1 MTSEKSDGIPR
12 VTRHCRECLNSAPEF
27 VAEIGNTGDVNST
40 DVYDPLSHE
49 SHEDPYPA
57 YARLRDEFPLYFIEA
72 HGVWALSR
80 YQDVREALRDWETFS
95 SAQGV
100 EIGEYVQFFGEGSIQ
115 ELDPPSHDV
124 LRKVLAPRFQ
134 SRRIKE
140 YGPLIRATAE
150 HLIDGFAGR
159 SRIDLGQEFTQR
171 LPILTIFQLL
181 GIPQDDYDWA
191 TSAGLEMLRRPA
203 GEAGPSAA
211 AAALREELVGYF
223 VDQVNRRRVDG
234 PTDDLFSDMALG
246 IDAGAMKES
255 EIQGLTLLLIAAGM
269 ETTSSL
275 MGNIAHAVA
284 TEAVAA
290 EDLLDGTGAF
300 RAPAIEEFLRFD
312 APGQWLARVT
322 TRPVTMHGHDLPTGS
337 RVLVLFASANRDP
350 REYERADELVLD
362 REGARNLA
370 FGEGVHFCLGM
381 PLARMETRIGMA
393 ALLARYPSFRLEGEP
408 VRYPSHVI
416 RGFESIPVT
425 LS

>member
-1 MTSEKSDGIPR
+1 MSELR
-12 VTRHCRECLNSAPEF
+12 ACFAAR
-27 VAEIGNTGDVNST
+27 IGNTGDVNAI
-40 DVYDPLSHE
+40 DVYDPLSHQ

-57 YARLRDEFPLYFIEA
+57 YARLREEFPLSFIEA

-80 YQDVREALRDWETFS
+80 YQDVRDALRDWETFS

-115 ELDPPSHDV
+115 ELDPPHHDV

-134 SRRIKE
+134 NRRIKE
-140 YGPLIRATAE
+140 YGPLIRETAGR
-150 HLIDGFAGR
+150 LIDGFEGR
-159 SRIDLGQEFTQR
+159 PRIDLGQEFTQR
-171 LPILTIFQLL
+171 LPILTILQVL
-181 GIPQDDYDWA
+181 GVPHADHDWA
-191 TSAGLEMLRRPA
+191 ATAGLEMLRRPA
-203 GEAGPSAA
+203 GEAGPSAS
-211 AAALREELVGYF
+211 AAALREELVDYF
-223 VDQVNRRRVDG
+223 VDQVRRRRVEG
-234 PTDDLFSDMALG
+234 MTDDVFSDMATG
-246 IDAGAMKES
+246 IEAGLMKES

-284 TEAVAA
+284 TEDVAA
-290 EDLLDGTGAF
+290 NALLDDAGQF

-312 APGQWLARVT
+312 APAQWLARVT
-322 TRPVTMHGHDLPTGS
+322 TRPVTMHGQELPTGS

-350 REYERADELVLD
+350 REYARADELVLD
-362 REGARNLA
+362 RDSARNLA

-381 PLARMETRIGMA
+381 PLARMETRIGMGC
-393 ALLARYPSFRLEGEP
+393 LLSRHPSFGLDGAP

-416 RGFESIPVT
+416 RGFESIPVL

>member
-1 MTSEKSDGIPR
+1 VPVLAAR
-12 VTRHCRECLNSAPEF
+12 
-27 VAEIGNTGDVNST
+27 IGNTGGVNSI
-40 DVYDPLSHE
+40 DVYDPLSHQ

-57 YARLRDEFPLYFIEA
+57 YARLREEFPLYFIEA

-80 YQDVREALRDWETFS
+80 YQDVRDALRDWETFS

-115 ELDPPSHDV
+115 ELDPPHHDV
-124 LRKVLAPRFQ
+124 LRRVLAPRFQ

-140 YGPLIRATAE
+140 YGPLIRETAGR
-150 HLIDGFAGR
+150 LIDGFEGR
-159 SRIDLGQEFTQR
+159 PRIDLGQEFTQR
-171 LPILTIFQLL
+171 LPILTILQLL
-181 GIPQDDYDWA
+181 GVPQADHDWA
-191 TSAGLEMLRRPA
+191 ATVGLEMLRRPA
-203 GEAGPSAA
+203 GEAGPSAS
-211 AAALREELVGYF
+211 AAALRQELVDYF
-223 VDQVNRRRVDG
+223 VDQVRRRRVEG
-234 PTDDLFSDMALG
+234 MTDDVFSDMAMG
-246 IDAGAMKES
+246 IEAGLMKES

-284 TEAVAA
+284 TEEVAA
-290 EDLLDGTGAF
+290 SALLDDAGQF

-322 TRPVTMHGHDLPTGS
+322 TRPVTMHGQELPTGS

-350 REYERADELVLD
+350 REFARADELVID
-362 REGARNLA
+362 RDSARNLA

-381 PLARMETRIGMA
+381 PLARMETRIGMGC
-393 ALLARYPSFRLEGEP
+393 LLSRHPSFGLDGTP

-416 RGFESIPVT
+416 RGFESIPVL